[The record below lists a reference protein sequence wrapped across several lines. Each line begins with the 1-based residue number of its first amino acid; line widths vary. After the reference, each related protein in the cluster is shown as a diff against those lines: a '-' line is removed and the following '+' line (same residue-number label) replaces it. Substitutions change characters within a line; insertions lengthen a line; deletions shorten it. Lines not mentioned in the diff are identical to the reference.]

1 MTHPVEHGDPLQSGR
16 NKSILAFLHLNTF
29 HTFSPDPVSSTAM
42 LALTTQLKT
51 MADFDPPVLIIG
63 AGISGLVLAQY
74 LQHLGVR
81 FEIFDR
87 DSALD
92 ARTGGWG
99 LTLHW
104 ALPTL
109 RDLLPAHIV
118 DQFSNAFVN
127 KDASSR
133 GDVGSFQFFNLKS
146 GEAMYSVPAKERI
159 RVNRGRLRELLTSG
173 VDVHVSCL
181 RHDILELQ
189 CSC

>member
-1 MTHPVEHGDPLQSGR
+1 MSD
-16 NKSILAFLHLNTF
+16 A
-29 HTFSPDPVSSTAM
+29 
-42 LALTTQLKT
+42 
-51 MADFDPPVLIIG
+51 PVLIVG

-74 LQHLGVR
+74 LQSQGIQ

-104 ALPTL
+104 ALPAL
-109 RDLLPAHIV
+109 RALLPQNLV
-118 DQFSNAFVN
+118 ERFPDTFVN
-127 KDASSR
+127 KEASAR

-146 GEAMYSVPAKERI
+146 GEALYSVPAEERI

-173 VDVHVSCL
+173 IDVQVWLHADWFDKYL
-181 RHDILELQ
+181 AILDTDSTPVE
-189 CSC
+189 

>member
-1 MTHPVEHGDPLQSGR
+1 MSDT
-16 NKSILAFLHLNTF
+16 
-29 HTFSPDPVSSTAM
+29 
-42 LALTTQLKT
+42 
-51 MADFDPPVLIIG
+51 PVLIVG
-63 AGISGLVLAQY
+63 AGISGLILAQ
-74 LQHLGVR
+74 HLKSQGVR

-109 RDLLPAHIV
+109 RALLPQDV
-118 DQFSNAFVN
+118 VERFPETFVN
-127 KDASSR
+127 KEASAR

-146 GEAMYSVPAKERI
+146 GKALYSVPAEERI

-173 VDVHVSCL
+173 VDVQVKF
-181 RHDILELQ
+181 LEYSDK
-189 CSC
+189 CGKRENTDMTTVE